1 MSDYA
6 NMERLLT
13 EDHFTSYMEKAITE
27 LSASTLRKLL
37 NEEIKNFIDCLDNGT
52 IEELEKKKE
61 TLKEIFKQLTEKELI
76 EMAPLI
82 WGRNTSRNTPDKPRE

>member
-1 MSDYA
+1 
-6 NMERLLT
+6 
-13 EDHFTSYMEKAITE
+13 MEKAITH

-37 NEEIKNFIDCLDNGT
+37 TEEIKLFIDCLDNGS

-61 TLKEIFKQLTEKELI
+61 KLKEIFKQLTEKELI

-82 WGRNTSRNTPDKPRE
+82 WSRNASRNNPEKSKE